1 MTDSDGLNPH
11 PPEFERFL
19 YAHVGEDRNGYD
31 VTVLSALARLD
42 LDPWRETTNLVAL
55 EQDVRRERLEQL
67 LSVFRE
73 VPALGSGAG
82 KVARELCLLLPESPP
97 APPLQRAASTVADG
111 RLGSSGAIWTIL
123 AIIFVLFQV
132 LFVGGSGSGQ

>member
-1 MTDSDGLNPH
+1 MTDQDCLNPH

-19 YAHVGEDRNGYD
+19 YARVGEDRNGYD

-55 EQDVRRERLEQL
+55 EQDLRHERLEKL

-73 VPALGSGAG
+73 VPALGSDAG
-82 KVARELCLLLPESPP
+82 KVARELCLLLPESP
-97 APPLQRAASTVADG
+97 STRTGMWAG
-111 RLGSSGAIWTIL
+111 ATIANGNSLSTGAIWATF
-123 AIIFVLFQV
+123 AIVVLLLQVFIF
-132 LFVGGSGSGQ
+132 GGSGFSE